1 MFERILVAYDGSK
14 QADQAFAHALEIA
27 ARFRAELLV
36 LSIARPPEP
45 AVEAEVCAAIDSAT
59 AHFEEAFAALAT
71 RAGTRGVTLRTDIA
85 VGHPAEQIV
94 IAAEREKVQLIIIGR
109 RGKTM
114 FKRWML
120 GSISERVLRYA
131 HCAVLVVH

>member
-1 MFERILVAYDGSK
+1 
-14 QADQAFAHALEIA
+14 
-27 ARFRAELLV
+27 
-36 LSIARPPEP
+36 
-45 AVEAEVCAAIDSAT
+45 
-59 AHFEEAFAALAT
+59 
-71 RAGTRGVTLRTDIA
+71 
-85 VGHPAEQIV
+85 V
-94 IAAEREKVQLIIIGR
+94 IAAEREKVQLIIMGR